1 MLSYRNK
8 TRVVTSKELRNEYRY
23 TIENLQRDYV
33 LAATNDLE
41 RANHL
46 WYRIPRRKHTDLVMV
61 DQTTGEIMKMRERR
75 YKEWV

>member
-23 TIENLQRDYV
+23 TIENLQRDYI

-41 RANHL
+41 RANYL
-46 WYRIPRRKHTDLVMV
+46 WNRIPRRKHTDLVMI

-75 YKEWV
+75 EK

>member
-8 TRVVTSKELRNEYRY
+8 TRVVISKELRNEYRY

-33 LAATNDLE
+33 LTATNDLE

-46 WYRIPRRKHTDLVMV
+46 WNRIPRRKYTDLVMI

-75 YKEWV
+75 EK

>member
-8 TRVVTSKELRNEYRY
+8 TRVATSKELRNEYRY

-33 LAATNDLE
+33 LVTTNDLE

-46 WYRIPRRKHTDLVMV
+46 WHRIPRRKHTDLVMI

-75 YKEWV
+75 EK